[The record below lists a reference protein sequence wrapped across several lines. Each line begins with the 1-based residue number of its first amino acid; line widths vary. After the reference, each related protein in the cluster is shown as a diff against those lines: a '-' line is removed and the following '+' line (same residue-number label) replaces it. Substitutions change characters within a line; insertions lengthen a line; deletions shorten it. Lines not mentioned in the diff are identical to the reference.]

1 MVCPTLV
8 ISIIVMSESDGEKKY
23 CSKSNFYFMLHKK
36 YISQNSDFTVV
47 EY

>member
-23 CSKSNFYFMLHKK
+23 CSKSNFYFMLYK
-36 YISQNSDFTVV
+36 QNSDFTVV